1 MRKLIVHRSMLIV
14 LFVIAV
20 GTQAQSISKDSLYLN
35 QFVPGS
41 DPKAFNLKVTH
52 GTFAAERIAISMD
65 YSDVHIY
72 WVNMGNMV
80 DSMKNTN
87 LPPYVRNKPK
97 PQTATVGKMFSCLY

>member
-1 MRKLIVHRSMLIV
+1 MKKTFTVVSILATFV
-14 LFVIAV
+14 LVIN
-20 GTQAQSISKDSLYLN
+20 GTLAQPIPKDSLYLG